1 MYYYLI
7 IALQG
12 FCVYH
17 CYTQRNSYYWILA
30 IIFLPVIGSL
40 LYLFMNVIQKRDIEK
55 AQESIVT
62 VINPSKKI
70 KDLEKRLKFSETFE
84 NRVALA
90 DAFLD
95 ESMFDEAIEHYKASL
110 KDVFE
115 NDFYVLT
122 RLQEA
127 YYYAAKFK
135 ESISIAERIRENPSF
150 AKSKASFLYGMALEK
165 EGDIERA
172 ESFLRNFDAPYNY
185 YMERLELGRFLIRN
199 DKIGDGKIVYEE
211 MVTESENMSKQ
222 NLRKNRL
229 LIRKAKE
236 ELNQID

>member
-185 YMERLELGRFLIRN
+185 YMERLELARFLIRN
-199 DKIGDGKIVYEE
+199 DKIKDGKIIYQE

-222 NLRKNRL
+222 NLRNTRSIIK
-229 LIRKAKE
+229 KAKE
-236 ELNQID
+236 ELNQLD